1 MNLVETDKEGK
12 PAATFVAVAVRVVVD
27 DGGVV
32 VVVVVVGGGGGG
44 GGGGRTQDF
53 NGITSIH
60 HWSDF
65 SRA

>member
-12 PAATFVAVAVRVVVD
+12 AAAAFVAVRVVD
-27 DGGVV
+27 D
-32 VVVVVVGGGGGG
+32 GGG
-44 GGGGRTQDF
+44 GGGGRTQDL
-53 NGITSIH
+53 NGITSIQ